1 MQRLD
6 LMKRLDLLIVED
18 DEMVARAEHRMLK
31 GLWNSVTF
39 ARDAE
44 AGMAYIKSGDFDL
57 VLTDWDCPKGG
68 GKHIVTN
75 STIPTVVYTGNSE
88 VPSICPETKVIIKGT
103 ARKLL
108 CRGTIRRLLCNALI
122 DAYLEFELGNSN
134 EK

>member
-103 ARKLL
+103 VRQ
-108 CRGTIRRLLCNALI
+108 LLCNALI